1 MLKIDKL
8 TFIKAEEKMKI
19 TFIKNILI
27 ALLLCFA
34 VACTTADKEN
44 NGNDSNNSNN
54 GGNNGGGGSSSGGA
68 NVSMSGKDYASRMQA
83 LEALFKNTTLGTI
96 TITIAEDQWK
106 QMISNT
112 NNGKKTVM

>member
-44 NGNDSNNSNN
+44 NGNDSHNSNN
-54 GGNNGGGGSSSGGA
+54 DGN
-68 NVSMSGKDYASRMQA
+68 
-83 LEALFKNTTLGTI
+83 
-96 TITIAEDQWK
+96 
-106 QMISNT
+106 
-112 NNGKKTVM
+112 